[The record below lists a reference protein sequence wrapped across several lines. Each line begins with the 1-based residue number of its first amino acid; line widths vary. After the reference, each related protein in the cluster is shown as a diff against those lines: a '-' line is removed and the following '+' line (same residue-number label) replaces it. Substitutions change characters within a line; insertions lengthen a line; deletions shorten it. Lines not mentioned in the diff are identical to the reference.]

1 MASPFVP
8 FSGGDFLPPAPTS
21 GGMADDEPPP
31 CSRCGFG
38 GCDLRVAG
46 CGCLLHTVSTPVF
59 PRHVETG
66 TNPTCASFFP
76 PDDNK
81 TRTAHLDMGAAPD
94 RRNPSGILADE
105 RHAHNCLWGGS
116 LSLGSCVDAS
126 SCTSRLFHGLMTC
139 STRCHSRLTLPLIDL
154 SLLHSSDGTEMLP
167 DFQPEHSQAM
177 PRMPIGD
184 HRAFPFPH

>member
-66 TNPTCASFFP
+66 TKSYVLLFSRRMT
-76 PDDNK
+76 
-81 TRTAHLDMGAAPD
+81 TRRVLRILTWAPLQIAATLAVSLQMRGMRIIVCGAAV
-94 RRNPSGILADE
+94 
-105 RHAHNCLWGGS
+105 H
-116 LSLGSCVDAS
+116 LGSCVDVS
-126 SCTSRLFHGLMTC
+126 SRLHGLMTC
-139 STRCHSRLTLPLIDL
+139 STRCTCTFIRD
-154 SLLHSSDGTEMLP
+154 
-167 DFQPEHSQAM
+167 
-177 PRMPIGD
+177 
-184 HRAFPFPH
+184 